1 MLFCPANDLNSAAD
15 TVKNS
20 WSHLVI
26 RLYLLFGH
34 ATQFAVTSTAE
45 RVGAGSIKDSDKS
58 GCTSSE
64 QGSRYMK
71 KAIKPPP
78 RWFRFSRVL
87 TNILAFLSLLL
98 PIGAAAQDPFSNPSF
113 GEVSLVSGFEPDP
126 HTVSIYA
133 GGSVEL
139 SASRLVDC
147 VGFVSDAPDYRVI
160 YDSDNQQRSLSFYA
174 ESDSDTVLLVNDPN
188 GEWYCNDD
196 YSDEL
201 GLASGLDFSAP
212 QSGIYDIWVGS
223 YEDEFSSATL
233 YVTEL
238 GDLID
243 PAAEGSD
250 YGIGR
255 RSAEGSGTAFLVSEG
270 GHLITNFHVVSE
282 CSSIR
287 FQLPGESPVTATVIA
302 TNEVYDLALLKAEM
316 ERPPASFPF
325 SRRPDLGQ
333 EIVVYGFP
341 LRGDLSSQGNLT
353 SGVISALTGL
363 NDDLSMF
370 QVSAQIQPGNSGGPV
385 FDRYGAVTGV
395 IVAMADAGY
404 FAEQSGSIPQNINFA
419 IRPGIVQSFLDIN
432 NIDYQYSAGEIEL
445 RIAEIAEIAQTFTGA
460 LVCES
465 L

>member
-1 MLFCPANDLNSAAD
+1 MF
-15 TVKNS
+15 
-20 WSHLVI
+20 
-26 RLYLLFGH
+26 
-34 ATQFAVTSTAE
+34 
-45 RVGAGSIKDSDKS
+45 
-58 GCTSSE
+58 
-64 QGSRYMK
+64 
-71 KAIKPPP
+71 
-78 RWFRFSRVL
+78 
-87 TNILAFLSLLL
+87 L
-98 PIGAAAQDPFSNPSF
+98 PIGAAAQDPFSSPSF

-139 SASRLVDC
+139 SVSRLVDC

-174 ESDSDTVLLVNDPN
+174 ESESDTVLLVNDPN

-212 QSGIYDIWVGS
+212 QSGVYDIWVGS

-243 PAAEGSD
+243 PVAIGSD
-250 YGIGR
+250 FGIGR

-270 GHLITNFHVVSE
+270 GHLITNFHVVQE

-363 NDDLSMF
+363 NDDLACSRC
-370 QVSAQIQPGNSGGPV
+370 QPRFCRETAVGP
-385 FDRYGAVTGV
+385 
-395 IVAMADAGY
+395 
-404 FAEQSGSIPQNINFA
+404 
-419 IRPGIVQSFLDIN
+419 
-432 NIDYQYSAGEIEL
+432 
-445 RIAEIAEIAQTFTGA
+445 
-460 LVCES
+460 C
-465 L
+465 